1 MSAAEKKPGSAA
13 PPGFVCLS
21 LSPSLAQAPVVA
33 AVAAVARDRSPL
45 PGSPIRPGT
54 SASLVA
60 AAVEAAAVA
69 GEAAAA
75 ALLQLRSSA
84 GIPPKRH
91 CCAGRSGMF
100 LHNLRR
106 SSSCD

>member
-1 MSAAEKKPGSAA
+1 
-13 PPGFVCLS
+13 
-21 LSPSLAQAPVVA
+21 VVA
-33 AVAAVARDRSPL
+33 AVAAVPPDRSPL

-60 AAVEAAAVA
+60 AAVEAAAVVVV
-69 GEAAAA
+69 EAA